1 MKNKLLLSLVLVGAV
16 LAVCGSTFAHHGSA
30 AYADKMVALKDATV
44 TKFQWG
50 NPHTI
55 IMFDVKDDKGN
66 IAHWSGEAGSPS
78 ALSLI
83 GWSKTSIE
91 PGDVITVYLFPAKS
105 GYQVG
110 RLNRIVLHDG
120 TELRDS
126 QQGGDKFKADEPSR

>member
-1 MKNKLLLSLVLVGAV
+1 MKSKLPISLVLAI
-16 LAVCGSTFAHHGSA
+16 AAFATCGSAFAHHGSA
-30 AYADKMVALKDATV
+30 AYSDKMVVLKDATV

-55 IMFDVKDDKGN
+55 VMFEVKDDKGN
-66 IAHWSGEAGSPS
+66 VAHWSAEAGSPS

-91 PGDVITVYLFPAKS
+91 PGDVISVYLFPAKS

-126 QQGGDKFKADEPSR
+126 QQGGDKYKAEQP

>member
-1 MKNKLLLSLVLVGAV
+1 MKTRLVIPLTLATALLI
-16 LAVCGSTFAHHGSA
+16 VCGSTLAHHGSA
-30 AYADKMVALKDATV
+30 AYADKMVVLKDATV

-50 NPHTI
+50 NPHSI
-55 IMFDVKDDKGN
+55 VMFDVKDSTGKT
-66 IAHWSGEAGSPS
+66 AHWAGEAGSPS

-83 GWSKTSIE
+83 GWSKTSVE

-126 QQGGDKFKADEPSR
+126 QQGGDKFKADEPAR

>member
-1 MKNKLLLSLVLVGAV
+1 
-16 LAVCGSTFAHHGSA
+16 
-30 AYADKMVALKDATV
+30 
-44 TKFQWG
+44 
-50 NPHTI
+50 
-55 IMFDVKDDKGN
+55 MFDVKDDKGN
-66 IAHWSGEAGSPS
+66 VAHWSAEAGSPS

-91 PGDVITVYLFPAKS
+91 PGDVISVYLFPAKS

-126 QQGGDKFKADEPSR
+126 QQGGDKFKAEQP

>member
-1 MKNKLLLSLVLVGAV
+1 MKSKLPISFVLAIAA
-16 LAVCGSTFAHHGSA
+16 LAVCTSAFAHHGSA
-30 AYADKMVALKDATV
+30 AYSDKMVALKDATV

-55 IMFDVKDDKGN
+55 VMFEVKDDKGN
-66 IAHWSGEAGSPS
+66 VAHWSAEAGSPS

-83 GWSKTSIE
+83 GWSKTSME

-126 QQGGDKFKADEPSR
+126 QQGGDKFKAEQP